1 MLKLI
6 LLRLPHK
13 GCLLYPV
20 PIVCVF
26 EDDHVVSLGIP
37 GKSFLWHLGRPGKC
51 LLVMR
56 MSPVGHQRSLGLD
69 PQAAHWASL
78 PFPPAVYRPGSLLL
92 VLISDRS
99 IWLPPMV
106 PLVRTFL

>member
-56 MSPVGHQRSLGLD
+56 ISPVGHQRSLGLD

-99 IWLPPMV
+99 IGSPCNGP
-106 PLVRTFL
+106 FG